1 VTPVDGGAGPH
12 DCVGSTFRE
21 RWAWTHHLERSMSSP
36 FIGFICAVSIGVP
49 LAIGIAAGYPR
60 VGGWGA
66 VGAFF
71 TDMAVFQ
78 PGHRFRARIVAGAGA
93 LVAVAA
99 FLGALCGIGSIAIFP
114 VVVIWTLGA
123 GLLVEGG
130 PQAALIGVASATSLV
145 FSASFDVSPTQAL
158 VVGAVTLASG
168 LFTALLA
175 FMARTRL
182 ARYADPSRQAGATG
196 LSWLRQATASLR
208 RATRAR
214 SVGFWHSLRL
224 AAAAL
229 VGTVLYRL
237 TNPADGFWI
246 PEAALF
252 IMRPDPQLTKR
263 RAVLRIIGS
272 VAGAA
277 LTTAL
282 LLAFRPGPTLLAV
295 FAVVAS
301 GIAFSV
307 QRVNFGLYITFVTC
321 IFVLLTAFGGLP
333 ARTALANRVV
343 DNLIGS
349 AIAVAALW
357 LWPNRPRPSSPT
369 G

>member
-1 VTPVDGGAGPH
+1 
-12 DCVGSTFRE
+12 
-21 RWAWTHHLERSMSSP
+21 M
-36 FIGFICAVSIGVP
+36 
-49 LAIGIAAGYPR
+49 
-60 VGGWGA
+60 
-66 VGAFF
+66 
-71 TDMAVFQ
+71 
-78 PGHRFRARIVAGAGA
+78 
-93 LVAVAA
+93 
-99 FLGALCGIGSIAIFP
+99 
-114 VVVIWTLGA
+114 
-123 GLLVEGG
+123 
-130 PQAALIGVASATSLV
+130 
-145 FSASFDVSPTQAL
+145 
-158 VVGAVTLASG
+158 
-168 LFTALLA
+168 
-175 FMARTRL
+175 
-182 ARYADPSRQAGATG
+182 
-196 LSWLRQATASLR
+196 
-208 RATRAR
+208 
-214 SVGFWHSLRL
+214 
-224 AAAAL
+224 
-229 VGTVLYRL
+229 LYRL

-277 LTTAL
+277 LTTLL

-349 AIAVAALW
+349 AIAVAALL
-357 LWPNRPRPSSPT
+357 LWPNRPR
-369 G
+369 